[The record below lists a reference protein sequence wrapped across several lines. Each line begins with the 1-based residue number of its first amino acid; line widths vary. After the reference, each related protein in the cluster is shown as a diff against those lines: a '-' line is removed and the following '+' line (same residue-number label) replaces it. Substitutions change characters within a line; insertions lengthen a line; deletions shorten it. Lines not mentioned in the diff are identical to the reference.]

1 MNTCKNFITYLF
13 IISLLGCFDVP
24 PPPPPPIV
32 GTWNVK
38 ISVKGSNCGKI
49 QRGNVYTEQWNINYI
64 NRKITVRSTGS
75 STNIRAYEGAYSG
88 YDDKVFLNSV
98 GNSSDNMK
106 MDLVQENDWTVR
118 GEGRLETKG
127 SCYAHCIIELTR

>member
-1 MNTCKNFITYLF
+1 MNTFKIFLILF
-13 IISLLGCFDVP
+13 SVASLSGCSTLLE
-24 PPPPPPIV
+24 PPPPPIV

-38 ISVKGSNCGKI
+38 ISVKDSNCRKI

-75 STNIRAYEGAYSG
+75 STNIKAYEGAYRG
-88 YDDKVFLNSV
+88 YGDKVYLSSI
-98 GNSSDNMK
+98 GSSSDKMK

-118 GEGRLETKG
+118 GEGRLETRG
-127 SCYAHCIIELTR
+127 GCYAYCII

>member
-32 GTWNVK
+32 GTWNV
-38 ISVKGSNCGKI
+38 
-49 QRGNVYTEQWNINYI
+49 I